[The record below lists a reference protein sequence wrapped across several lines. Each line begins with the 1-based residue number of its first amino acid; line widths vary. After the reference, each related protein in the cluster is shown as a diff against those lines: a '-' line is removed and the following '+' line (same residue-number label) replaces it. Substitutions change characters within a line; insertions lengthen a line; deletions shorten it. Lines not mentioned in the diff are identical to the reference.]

1 MAPFSAAGFGR
12 SLLVAHA
19 GAALAALAACAAPG
33 NVGAAPVEARLLV
46 KLVRAEADPA
56 AIAAEAT
63 RRAGVPVRYG
73 AAAGEAWH
81 AIVLQ
86 CADAAGCEAAIAR
99 LRGAAST
106 YQAVERAAR
115 RQPA

>member
-1 MAPFSAAGFGR
+1 MASFSAPGIGR

-33 NVGAAPVEARLLV
+33 NVGAVPVEARVLV

-56 AIAAEAT
+56 AIAAEAA

-73 AAAGEAWH
+73 AAAGAAWH
-81 AIVLQ
+81 ALVLQ
-86 CADAAGCEAAIAR
+86 CADAAGCEAAIVR
-99 LRGAAST
+99 LRSAAAT
-106 YQAVERAAR
+106 YQAVERDAR